1 MLLKEYNM
9 GEEYKPSK
17 PKLNEP
23 TKLNQNPA
31 PQKLLV
37 FQELILSIPTL
48 PQVLS
53 KSWLENSFFLEL

>member
-1 MLLKEYNM
+1 M

>member
-17 PKLNEP
+17 PELNEP